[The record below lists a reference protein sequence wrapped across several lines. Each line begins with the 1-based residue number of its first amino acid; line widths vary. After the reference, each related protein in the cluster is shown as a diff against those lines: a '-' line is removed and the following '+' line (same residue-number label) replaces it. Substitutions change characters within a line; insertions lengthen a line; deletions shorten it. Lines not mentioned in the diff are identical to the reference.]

1 MKNKDLILITSY
13 TPDSIRKNLL
23 LDSLKSIDK
32 NKFDIMVSSH
42 SSISEEALE
51 YCNYFIYDK
60 KNTLLFDLEY
70 KLSYWFLCSA
80 FKLYTTE
87 YQDYNHIIA
96 AGSLIINGLSSARN
110 FGYNKVHWYDYDTIF
125 SDDSEL
131 IENSILLD
139 SHSIIWYR
147 HPDVVAFS
155 GMSFNL
161 NKIDQDWFNTSD
173 SIFYSFLNI
182 STVNTLEEFN
192 HSLIIKKDDHYEKTV
207 SDLKKKANI
216 ALHAN
221 NDTEWVIVVYD
232 DVNKEFILFNYNKTG
247 NNNNIYVIINNS
259 RIENMFNNQKET
271 YMIKS
276 LGKIEDIQTIKLI
289 LNDKVIKNY
298 DFNIINKEEYILK
311 NKIEYIVN

>member
-1 MKNKDLILITSY
+1 MKNKDLILITAY

-51 YCNYFIYDK
+51 YCDYFVYDK
-60 KNTLLFDLEY
+60 NNILLFDPKY
-70 KLSYWFLCSA
+70 KLSFWFSCNA
-80 FKLYTTE
+80 FKLYTTD
-87 YQDYNHIIA
+87 YKDYNHMIA
-96 AGSLIINGLSSARN
+96 AGSLTINGLSSAKN
-110 FGYNKVHWYDYDTIF
+110 FGYNKVHWLDYDTVLL
-125 SDDSEL
+125 DDSEL
-131 IENSILLD
+131 IENSTLLD
-139 SHSIIWYR
+139 SYSIIWYR
-147 HPDVVAFS
+147 HPHLGAFS

-173 SIFYSFLNI
+173 SIFYSFLNN
-182 STVNTLEEFN
+182 SESNTLELFN
-192 HSLIIKKDDHYEKTV
+192 YSLITRRNDTFEKTLLSLQEKINV
-207 SDLKKKANI
+207 SRYSSDEP
-216 ALHAN
+216 
-221 NDTEWVIVVYD
+221 DWVIVVYD

-259 RIENMFNNQKET
+259 RIENMVNNQKEIH
-271 YMIKS
+271 MIKS
-276 LGKIEDIQTIKLI
+276 LGKIEDIQTIKII